1 MGKYGKNKKYYGV
14 PLSGELLE
22 ADLDTFSGL
31 KRLFIRGVR
40 IFFGIL
46 QHFYDNNC
54 LLRAS
59 ALSFTTILS
68 LVPFFAFAFAVLKG
82 LGVHN
87 MLEPFII
94 GRLTAGS
101 QEIANKIIIYI
112 DNTKMGSIGALG
124 LAALIVTVITLLG
137 NVEETFNNIWG
148 VRETRSFGRKFSDY
162 VSVVVSAPIL
172 LLAATSITTSLQ
184 SQSLLIWLLER
195 EYIGDF
201 ILLLFELVPYASIW
215 LALVFLY
222 IFIPNVRVR
231 FGSALIGG
239 LFAGIIWQVAQ
250 WGYIHFQFGVSKYN
264 AIYGTL
270 SALPVFMVW
279 IYASWVIVLLGVEV
293 VYAHQNR
300 KTFLNDIH
308 RPKINYASWELTS
321 LVVLLAAADSHY
333 RDTEPWTCE
342 RLAGEAG
349 IPAAI
354 VKEVLRRLVD
364 EGYLAATEGETP
376 AYLPARPL
384 EHMAL
389 HQIIEHLKNHGEPCQ
404 IRGVEKIR
412 DVARKAL
419 KALDRGAYGDD
430 KGLTIK
436 DLVLQ
441 LSPDEPEKRD

>member
-1 MGKYGKNKKYYGV
+1 MFFGV
-14 PLSGELLE
+14 PLPGKLLE
-22 ADLDTFSGL
+22 ADPECYSGL
-31 KRLFIRGVR
+31 KRFYIRGVR
-40 IFFGIL
+40 IIFGIL
-46 QHFYDNNC
+46 QHFHDNNC

-59 ALSFTTILS
+59 SLSFTTILS

-101 QEIANKIIIYI
+101 QEIANKILVYI

-172 LLAATSITTSLQ
+172 LLVATSITTSLQ

-195 EYIGDF
+195 EYLGDF
-201 ILLLFELVPYASIW
+201 ILLLFEIVPYASIW

-239 LFAGIIWQVAQ
+239 LFAGISWQVAQ
-250 WGYIHFQFGVSKYN
+250 WGYIHFQVGVSKYN

-308 RPKINYASWELTS
+308 RPTINYASWELTS

-333 RDTEPWTCE
+333 RDKQPWTCE
-342 RLAGEAG
+342 RLAGETG

-354 VKEVLRRLVD
+354 VKEVLQRLVD
-364 EGYLAATEGETP
+364 EGYLAATEGEIP

-384 EHMAL
+384 EHMRV
-389 HQIIEHLKNHGEPCQ
+389 HQIIEHLKNHGESCRIQ
-404 IRGVEKIR
+404 GVDKIC
-412 DVARKAL
+412 DVARHAL
-419 KALDRGAYGDD
+419 AVLGPGVSGGE
-430 KGLTIK
+430 KGLTIQ

-441 LSPDEPEKRD
+441 LSSDEPVR